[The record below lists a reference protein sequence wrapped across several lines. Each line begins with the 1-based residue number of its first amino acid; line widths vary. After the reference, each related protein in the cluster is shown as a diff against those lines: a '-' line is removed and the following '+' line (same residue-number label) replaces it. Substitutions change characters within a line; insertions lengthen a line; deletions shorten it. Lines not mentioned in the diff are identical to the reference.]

1 MNISVVNISI
11 YSILV
16 LWLFLILLFQ
26 FELIRNKIIGILKP
40 HSFFLEFIP
49 VWSLFSPNPLVS
61 DYQIVY
67 RDYINNNLSTLKL
80 LKINYV
86 SILNNRYEK
95 SFITIVL
102 KLIRSND
109 KGTEL
114 QNHIEYKKLKLFIKH
129 YKWNKL
135 ITKRQ
140 FHLVK
145 TYKKDDEL
153 VTEVL
158 FSSIIKY

>member
-86 SILNNRYEK
+86 SILKRK
-95 SFITIVL
+95 D
-102 KLIRSND
+102 SND
-109 KGTEL
+109 
-114 QNHIEYKKLKLFIKH
+114 
-129 YKWNKL
+129 
-135 ITKRQ
+135 
-140 FHLVK
+140 
-145 TYKKDDEL
+145 
-153 VTEVL
+153 
-158 FSSIIKY
+158 